1 MWQDLSPEPTR
12 QPRHNSQARGRA
24 SKRAGCRASSWGTL
38 RGQRLPTAHG
48 KAADPRLGFIL
59 CRQEAE
65 ARCAGRL
72 EGQEHCREKGV
83 KPLAVELWG
92 EYSARRLSRPVGRNE
107 SQLSSLHRGQE
118 RRCVNKDRR
127 LPSEPMGNSG
137 GLATVDCQNGS
148 QPSARDQPSPGRW

>member
-1 MWQDLSPEPTR
+1 MCRSTR
-12 QPRHNSQARGRA
+12 GTRA
-24 SKRAGCRASSWGTL
+24 L
-38 RGQRLPTAHG
+38 QRERSEA
-48 KAADPRLGFIL
+48 LGSGAL
-59 CRQEAE
+59 
-65 ARCAGRL
+65 
-72 EGQEHCREKGV
+72 
-83 KPLAVELWG
+83 G

-107 SQLSSLHRGQE
+107 ARLSSLHRGQE